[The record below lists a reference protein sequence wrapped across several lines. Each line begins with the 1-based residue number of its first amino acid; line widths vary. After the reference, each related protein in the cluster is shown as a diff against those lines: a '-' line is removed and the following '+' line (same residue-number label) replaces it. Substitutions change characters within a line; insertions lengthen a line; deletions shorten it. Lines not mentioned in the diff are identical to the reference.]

1 MHYSSITLT
10 YPYHREWDMHYS
22 SISIPLSNPNHRA

>member
-1 MHYSSITLT
+1 MRYSSITLT

-22 SISIPLSNPNHRA
+22 SITLTYLNHRE

>member
-22 SISIPLSNPNHRA
+22 SITLTYPNHRE